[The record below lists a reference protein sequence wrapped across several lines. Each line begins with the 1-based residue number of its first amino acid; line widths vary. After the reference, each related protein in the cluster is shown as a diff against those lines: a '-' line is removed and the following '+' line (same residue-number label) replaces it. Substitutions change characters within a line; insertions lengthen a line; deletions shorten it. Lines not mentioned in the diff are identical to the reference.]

1 MSTSG
6 DASRPPPP
14 TAIVCKPCA
23 AAPPVPPRPAPS
35 ARYDGAATRVEAA
48 TARLRAVVQAAPFD
62 ADARVNAHRVGLA
75 ATYQQAA
82 RIDYAAVAQARGEDL
97 EAERELEKR
106 IAILEDEGAR
116 CRDFA
121 RSVADSLQR
130 VRAIGGGAAKSRAA
144 ALDVAAA
151 CDAIVA
157 AQRKL
162 VLEAESYDEALF
174 HLEPVDV
181 GSVAVDGDD
190 GEVGRG
196 G

>member
-1 MSTSG
+1 MHSRDSTNPALAEAEAPP
-6 DASRPPPP
+6 ASVASAAELEPEDPPEGTVGLAMVAP
-14 TAIVCKPCA
+14 

-35 ARYDGAATRVEAA
+35 ARYDGAAIRVEAA

-75 ATYQQAA
+75 ATYQQVA

-130 VRAIGGGAAKSRAA
+130 VRAIGGGAS
-144 ALDVAAA
+144 
-151 CDAIVA
+151 DA
-157 AQRKL
+157 
-162 VLEAESYDEALF
+162 
-174 HLEPVDV
+174 
-181 GSVAVDGDD
+181 
-190 GEVGRG
+190 
-196 G
+196 